1 MPQFKSVE
9 GILNAAKKQ
18 GIKALEIGAPLHPGA
33 IRAYKEA
40 GILK

>member
-1 MPQFKSVE
+1 MASDGSPKVKGALGDTE
-9 GILNAAKKQ
+9 GTKP
-18 GIKALEIGAPLHPGA
+18 LEMGAPLHPGA